1 MNTRKLLVSVLM
13 FVCVLLSACASAVT
27 ATQMST
33 SLPPTAAP
41 TAIPPTTVAAPT
53 TIPDKT
59 FQSSI
64 FEVPVSF
71 TYADEGWAVHEWSKN
86 GIDIVYKDQWGGG
99 VALVNGAMVHDPAD
113 MVSAEPASADRSKF
127 IPFPADYFAY
137 ITSLP
142 DVDVLQGPEPVT
154 IGGMQGSQI
163 IVHTPAMHPVLWL
176 KDDFTWLGG
185 GKTGIDGEFKRLMIL
200 LDVNGEQVLLEFDDS
215 PEKFDE
221 RYPLIQEVFN
231 SITFTK

>member
-1 MNTRKLLVSVLM
+1 MNTSNLLVSVLM
-13 FVCVLLSACASAVT
+13 LVSVLFSACAPAVP
-27 ATQMST
+27 ATKVPT

-41 TAIPPTTVAAPT
+41 TAILPPAVATTT

-71 TYADEGWAVHEWSKN
+71 THGLEWAVHEWAKN
-86 GIDIVYKDQWGGG
+86 AIDIVYKDQWGTGML
-99 VALVNGAMVHDPAD
+99 LVNGALVHDPAD
-113 MVSAEPASADRSKF
+113 MASAEPASADRTKF
-127 IPFPADYFAY
+127 VPFPADYFAY

-142 DVDVLQGPEPVT
+142 GVEVIQGPEPVT
-154 IGGMQGSQI
+154 IGGVQGSQI

-185 GKTGIDGEFKRLMIL
+185 GASGVEPEFKRQMIL
-200 LDVNGEQVLLEFDDS
+200 LEVNGERVLLEFDDS
-215 PEKFDE
+215 PDKFDE
-221 RYPLIQEVFN
+221 RYPLVQEIFN
-231 SITFTK
+231 SITFGK